1 MHKILTVALLA
12 SLATPIA
19 NAANAAAAD
28 PVNRCGWIV
37 NPTPGNWWL
46 TDSQGDWIIATQG
59 SDTEA
64 LGMEN
69 IGDISAHDYQATNGN
84 YGYACG
90 CMKVENDESDK
101 RITAIYSFKQLPLS
115 KCIKDKSLPAPE

>member
-1 MHKILTVALLA
+1 MYKILTVTLLA
-12 SLATPIA
+12 GLATTA
-19 NAANAAAAD
+19 VNAANSSTAH
-28 PVNRCGWIV
+28 PVTRCGWIV

-46 TDSQGDWIIATQG
+46 TDSKGDWVLATQG
-59 SDTEA
+59 SDNEA

-69 IGDISAHDYQATNGN
+69 IGDISAHDYKATNGN

-90 CMKVENDESDK
+90 CMKVEDDEAAK

-115 KCIKDKSLPAPE
+115 KCLKDKNLPAQE

>member
-1 MHKILTVALLA
+1 MYKILALAVLA
-12 SLATPIA
+12 SLTSTVA
-19 NAANAAAAD
+19 NAASSSPAR
-28 PVNRCGWIV
+28 PVTRCGWVV

-46 TDSQGDWIIATQG
+46 TDNKGDWILSTQG
-59 SDTEA
+59 SDEEA

-69 IGDISAHDYQATNGN
+69 IGDISAHDYKATNGN

-90 CMKVENDESDK
+90 CMKVESDEASM

-115 KCIKDKSLPAPE
+115 KCERDKNLPKQE